1 MKESFRISDALFV
14 FIKYQF
20 FVIIFIVGHR
30 MADLTEE
37 IAAEAAPT
45 EMADLTEEIITEA
58 APADKGPSISIKF
71 IPSKEADVSVGSA
84 NWIRSATVGSA
95 NWIRSK
101 TVSACS
107 GIKFLGVAG
116 VSKTKEAVGALFQ
129 NKAQNGDQGEKI
141 NLSGA

>member
-58 APADKGPSISIKF
+58 APADKDPNISVQSIV
-71 IPSKEADVSVGSA
+71 SKVVDVTV
-84 NWIRSATVGSA
+84 RSAI
-95 NWIRSK
+95 WIGSK
-101 TVSACS
+101 TV
-107 GIKFLGVAG
+107 
-116 VSKTKEAVGALFQ
+116 
-129 NKAQNGDQGEKI
+129 
-141 NLSGA
+141 

>member
-1 MKESFRISDALFV
+1 MLFLV

-58 APADKGPSISIKF
+58 APADKGPNISVQSIA
-71 IPSKEADVSVGSA
+71 SKVVDVTV
-84 NWIRSATVGSA
+84 RSAK
-95 NWIRSK
+95 WIGSK
-101 TVSACS
+101 TV
-107 GIKFLGVAG
+107 
-116 VSKTKEAVGALFQ
+116 
-129 NKAQNGDQGEKI
+129 
-141 NLSGA
+141 